1 MVKKI
6 SVIMLVLGL
15 VFGLIAGYIL
25 APKGDTTVLEER
37 ITELEGQL
45 SALNDQI
52 EEKEGV
58 ISELQIKLSEND
70 AQVADLKA
78 QITEK
83 DTAISKL
90 QTNLSEKDAMIS
102 ALQEEVNELKKLVPP
117 YRREIDPADF
127 VDRVDNRYFPL
138 TPGTTFVYE
147 GKTEDGEAVRVED
160 YVTQETKQVLG
171 VTCVVVRNRV
181 IENGD
186 LVEETFDWYA
196 QDKDGDV
203 WYFGEDAKEY
213 EAGVVVSTEGS
224 WEAGVDGA
232 MPGIIMEANPQVG
245 DLYRQEYYKGEAE
258 DMAEVLSLTESASVT
273 YGSFGNLLMTRE
285 WTPLEPGIVEHKY
298 YAPGV
303 GLILEVMVEG
313 GSERVELV
321 EITTEQ
327 A

>member
-6 SVIMLVLGL
+6 LVIILVLGL
-15 VFGLIAGYIL
+15 VSGLIAGYSL
-25 APKGDTTVLEER
+25 APKGDTAVLEER
-37 ITELEGQL
+37 ITELEG
-45 SALNDQI
+45 
-52 EEKEGV
+52 V
-58 ISELQIKLSEND
+58 ISKLQIKLSEND
-70 AQVADLKA
+70 AQVADLEA

-90 QTNLSEKDAMIS
+90 QTNLSEKDDQIADLEAQVKEKDAMIS
-102 ALQEEVNELKKLVPP
+102 TLQEEVNELKKLVPP
-117 YRREIDPADF
+117 YRKEIDPANF

-138 TPGTTFVYE
+138 TPGTTLVYE
-147 GKTEDGEAVRVED
+147 GETEGGTVRVED
-160 YVTQETKQVLG
+160 YVTHETKQILG
-171 VTCVVVRNRV
+171 VTCVVVRNKV

-196 QDKDGDV
+196 QDKDGNV

-245 DLYRQEYYKGEAE
+245 DFYRQEYYKGEAE
-258 DMAEVLSLTESASVT
+258 DMAEVLSLTESASVI
-273 YGSFGNLLMTRE
+273 YGSFDNLLMTRE
-285 WTPLEPGIVEHKY
+285 WTPLEPGVVEHKY

-303 GLILEVMVEG
+303 GLILEVVVEG

-327 A
+327 V

>member
-1 MVKKI
+1 MFKKI
-6 SVIMLVLGL
+6 LVIILVLGL
-15 VFGLIAGYIL
+15 VSGLIAGYSL
-25 APKGDTTVLEER
+25 APKGDTAVLEER
-37 ITELEGQL
+37 ITELEG
-45 SALNDQI
+45 
-52 EEKEGV
+52 V
-58 ISELQIKLSEND
+58 ISKLQIKLSEND
-70 AQVADLKA
+70 AQVADLEA

-90 QTNLSEKDAMIS
+90 QTNLSEKDDQIADLEAQVKEKDAMIS
-102 ALQEEVNELKKLVPP
+102 TLQEEVNELKKLVPP
-117 YRREIDPADF
+117 YRKEIEPANF

-147 GKTEDGEAVRVED
+147 GKTEDGTVRVED
-160 YVTQETKQVLG
+160 YVTHETKQVLG
-171 VTCVVVRNRV
+171 VTCVVVRNKV

-196 QDKDGDV
+196 QDKDGNV

-213 EAGVVVSTEGS
+213 EAGVVVSTKGS

-245 DLYRQEYYKGEAE
+245 DFYRQEYYKGEAE
-258 DMAEVLSLTESASVT
+258 DMAEVLSLTESASVI
-273 YGSFGNLLMTRE
+273 YGSFDSLLMTRE
-285 WTPLEPGIVEHKY
+285 WALLEPGIVEHKY

-321 EITTEQ
+321 EIATVQ
-327 A
+327 V

>member
-6 SVIMLVLGL
+6 SVMMLVLGL
-15 VFGLIAGYIL
+15 VSGLIAGYSL

-37 ITELEGQL
+37 ITELEG
-45 SALNDQI
+45 
-52 EEKEGV
+52 V
-58 ISELQIKLSEND
+58 ISKLQIKLSEND
-70 AQVADLKA
+70 AQIADLEA

-90 QTNLSEKDAMIS
+90 QTNLSEKADQIADLGAQIS
-102 ALQEEVNELKKLVPP
+102 TLQEEVNELKKLVPP
-117 YRREIDPADF
+117 YRKEIDPADF

-147 GKTEDGEAVRVED
+147 GETEDGTVRVED
-160 YVTQETKQVLG
+160 YVTHETKQVLG

-196 QDKDGDV
+196 QDKDGNV

-213 EAGVVVSTEGS
+213 EAGVVVSTKGS

-258 DMAEVLSLTESASVT
+258 DMAEVLSLTEPASII
-273 YGSFGNLLMTRE
+273 YGSFDNLLMTRE
-285 WTPLEPGIVEHKY
+285 WALLEPGVVEHKY

>member
-6 SVIMLVLGL
+6 LVIMLVLGL
-15 VFGLIAGYIL
+15 VFGLIAGYSL
-25 APKGDTTVLEER
+25 APKGVDTTVLEGR

-45 SALNDQI
+45 SAFQSQI
-52 EEKEGV
+52 RDKDEV
-58 ISELQIKLSEND
+58 ISNLESQIR
-70 AQVADLKA
+70 
-78 QITEK
+78 EK
-83 DTAISKL
+83 DATISKL
-90 QTNLSEKDAMIS
+90 QTNLSEKDDQIAVLEAQVKEKDAMIS
-102 ALQEEVNELKKLVPP
+102 TLQEEVNELKKLVPL
-117 YRREIDPADF
+117 YRKEIDPANF
-127 VDRVDNRYFPL
+127 VDRVDNWYFQL

-147 GKTEDGEAVRVED
+147 GETEDGTVRVED
-160 YVTQETKQVLG
+160 YVTHETKQILG
-171 VTCVVVRNRV
+171 ITCVVVRNRV

-196 QDKDGDV
+196 QDKDGNV

-213 EAGVVVSTEGS
+213 EAGVVVSTKGS

-245 DLYRQEYYKGEAE
+245 DFYRQEYYKGEAE
-258 DMAEVLSLTESASVT
+258 DMAEVLSLTESVSVT
-273 YGSFGNLLMTRE
+273 HGSFDNLLMIRE
-285 WTPLEPGIVEHKY
+285 WTLLEPGIVEHKY

-313 GSERVELV
+313 GSEWVELV

-327 A
+327 V

>member
-1 MVKKI
+1 M
-6 SVIMLVLGL
+6 MLVLGL
-15 VFGLIAGYIL
+15 VSGLIAGYSL

-37 ITELEGQL
+37 ITELEG
-45 SALNDQI
+45 
-52 EEKEGV
+52 V
-58 ISELQIKLSEND
+58 ISKLQIKLSEND
-70 AQVADLKA
+70 AQIADLEA

-90 QTNLSEKDAMIS
+90 QTNLSEKADQIADLGAQIS
-102 ALQEEVNELKKLVPP
+102 TLQEEVNELKKLVPP
-117 YRREIDPADF
+117 YRKEIDPADF

-147 GKTEDGEAVRVED
+147 GETEDGEAVRVED
-160 YVTQETKQVLG
+160 YVTHETKQVLG

-196 QDKDGDV
+196 QDKDGNV

-213 EAGVVVSTEGS
+213 EAGVVVSTKGS

-258 DMAEVLSLTESASVT
+258 DMAEVLSLTEPASII
-273 YGSFGNLLMTRE
+273 YGSFDNLLMTRE
-285 WTPLEPGIVEHKY
+285 WALLEPGVVEHKY

>member
-1 MVKKI
+1 
-6 SVIMLVLGL
+6 VIMLVLGL

>member
-1 MVKKI
+1 
-6 SVIMLVLGL
+6 MLVLGL
-15 VFGLIAGYIL
+15 VFGLIAGYSL

-37 ITELEGQL
+37 ITELESQL

-58 ISELQIKLSEND
+58 ISELQIRLSEND
-70 AQVADLKA
+70 AQVADLEA

-90 QTNLSEKDAMIS
+90 KTNLSEKDAMIS

-117 YRREIDPADF
+117 YRKEIDPADF

-147 GKTEDGEAVRVED
+147 GETEDGTVRIED
-160 YVTQETKQVLG
+160 YVTHETKQILG

-196 QDKDGDV
+196 QDKDGNV

-245 DLYRQEYYKGEAE
+245 DFYRQEYYKGEAE
-258 DMAEVLSLTESASVT
+258 DMAEVLSLTESASVI
-273 YGSFGNLLMTRE
+273 YGSFDNLLMTRE
-285 WTPLEPGIVEHKY
+285 WTPLEPGVVEHDY

>member
-6 SVIMLVLGL
+6 LVIMLVLGL
-15 VFGLIAGYIL
+15 VSGLIAGYIL
-25 APKGDTTVLEER
+25 APKGDTAVLEER
-37 ITELEGQL
+37 ITEL
-45 SALNDQI
+45 
-52 EEKEGV
+52 EGV

-70 AQVADLKA
+70 AQVADLEE

-90 QTNLSEKDAMIS
+90 QTNLSEKDDQITDLEAQVKEKDAMIS
-102 ALQEEVNELKKLVPP
+102 TLQEEVNELKKLVPP
-117 YRREIDPADF
+117 YRKEIEPANF

-147 GKTEDGEAVRVED
+147 GKTEDATVRVED
-160 YVTQETKQVLG
+160 YVTHETKQVLG

-196 QDKDGDV
+196 QDKDGNV

-213 EAGVVVSTEGS
+213 EAGVVVSTKGS

-245 DLYRQEYYKGEAE
+245 DFYRQEYYKGEAE
-258 DMAEVLSLTESASVT
+258 DMAEVLSLTESASVI
-273 YGSFGNLLMTRE
+273 YGSFDNLLMTRE
-285 WTPLEPGIVEHKY
+285 WTLLEPGIVEHKY

-327 A
+327 V

>member
-1 MVKKI
+1 
-6 SVIMLVLGL
+6 LGL
-15 VFGLIAGYIL
+15 VFGLIAGYSL

-37 ITELEGQL
+37 ITELESQL

-58 ISELQIKLSEND
+58 ISELQIRLSEND
-70 AQVADLKA
+70 AQVADLEA

-90 QTNLSEKDAMIS
+90 KTNLSEKDAMIS

-117 YRREIDPADF
+117 YRKEIDPADF

-147 GKTEDGEAVRVED
+147 GETEDGEAVRVED
-160 YVTQETKQVLG
+160 YVTHETKQVLG

-196 QDKDGDV
+196 QDKDGNV

-232 MPGIIMEANPQVG
+232 MPGIIMEANPQAG
-245 DLYRQEYYKGEAE
+245 DLYRQEYYEGEAE

-273 YGSFGNLLMTRE
+273 YGSFDNLLMTRE
-285 WTPLEPGIVEHKY
+285 WTPLELGVVEHKY

-313 GSERVELV
+313 GSERVELM

>member
-6 SVIMLVLGL
+6 LVIMLVLGL
-15 VFGLIAGYIL
+15 VSGLIAGYSL
-25 APKGDTTVLEER
+25 APKQDTTVLEKR
-37 ITELEGQL
+37 ITEL
-45 SALNDQI
+45 
-52 EEKEGV
+52 EGV

-70 AQVADLKA
+70 AQVANLEA
-78 QITEK
+78 QIKEK
-83 DTAISKL
+83 DTTISKL
-90 QTNLSEKDAMIS
+90 QTNLSEKDDQIADLGAQIS
-102 ALQEEVNELKKLVPP
+102 TLQEELNELKKLVPP
-117 YRREIDPADF
+117 YRKEIDPANF

-147 GKTEDGEAVRVED
+147 GETEDGEAVRVED
-160 YVTQETKQVLG
+160 YVTHETKQVLG

-181 IENGD
+181 MENGD

-196 QDKDGDV
+196 QDKDGNV

-213 EAGVVVSTEGS
+213 EAGVVVSTKGS

-245 DLYRQEYYKGEAE
+245 DFYRQEYYKGEAE
-258 DMAEVLSLTESASVT
+258 DMAEVLSLTESASVI
-273 YGSFGNLLMTRE
+273 YGSFDNLLMTRE

-321 EITTEQ
+321 EITTKQ
-327 A
+327 V

>member
-1 MVKKI
+1 
-6 SVIMLVLGL
+6 LGL
-15 VFGLIAGYIL
+15 VFGLIAGYSL

-45 SALNDQI
+45 SALKNQI

-70 AQVADLKA
+70 AQVADLEA
-78 QITEK
+78 QIKEK
-83 DTAISKL
+83 DTTISKL

-102 ALQEEVNELKKLVPP
+102 TLQEEVNELKKLVPP
-117 YRREIDPADF
+117 YRKEIDPADF

-147 GKTEDGEAVRVED
+147 GETEDGEAVRIED
-160 YVTQETKQVLG
+160 YVTHETKQILG

-196 QDKDGDV
+196 QDKDGNV

-245 DLYRQEYYKGEAE
+245 DFYRQEYYKGEAE
-258 DMAEVLSLTESASVT
+258 DMAEVLSLTESASVI
-273 YGSFGNLLMTRE
+273 YGSFDNLLMTRE
-285 WTPLEPGIVEHKY
+285 WTPLEPGVVEHDY

>member
-1 MVKKI
+1 
-6 SVIMLVLGL
+6 LGL
-15 VFGLIAGYIL
+15 VFGLIAGYSL

-37 ITELEGQL
+37 ITELESQL

-58 ISELQIKLSEND
+58 ISELQIRLSEND
-70 AQVADLKA
+70 AQVADLEA

-90 QTNLSEKDAMIS
+90 KTNLSEKDAMIS

-117 YRREIDPADF
+117 YRKEIDPADF

-147 GKTEDGEAVRVED
+147 GETEDGEAVRVED
-160 YVTQETKQVLG
+160 YVTHETKQVLG

-232 MPGIIMEANPQVG
+232 MPGIIMEANPQAG
-245 DLYRQEYYKGEAE
+245 DLYRQEYYEGEAE

-273 YGSFGNLLMTRE
+273 YGSFDNLLMTRE
-285 WTPLEPGIVEHKY
+285 WTPLEPGVVEHKY

-313 GSERVELV
+313 GSERVELM

>member
-6 SVIMLVLGL
+6 LVIILVLGL
-15 VFGLIAGYIL
+15 VSGLIAGYIL
-25 APKGDTTVLEER
+25 APKGDTAVLEER
-37 ITELEGQL
+37 ITELEG
-45 SALNDQI
+45 
-52 EEKEGV
+52 V
-58 ISELQIKLSEND
+58 ISKLQIKLSEND
-70 AQVADLKA
+70 AQVADLEA

-90 QTNLSEKDAMIS
+90 QTNLSEKDDQIADLEAQVKEKDAMIS
-102 ALQEEVNELKKLVPP
+102 TLQEEVNELKKLVPP
-117 YRREIDPADF
+117 YRKEIEPANF

-147 GKTEDGEAVRVED
+147 GKTEDGTVRVED
-160 YVTQETKQVLG
+160 YVTHETKQVLG
-171 VTCVVVRNRV
+171 VTCVVVRNKV

-196 QDKDGDV
+196 QDKDGNV

-213 EAGVVVSTEGS
+213 EAGVVVSTKGS

-245 DLYRQEYYKGEAE
+245 DFYRQEYYKGEAE
-258 DMAEVLSLTESASVT
+258 DMAEVLSLTESASVI
-273 YGSFGNLLMTRE
+273 YGSFDSLLMTRE
-285 WTPLEPGIVEHKY
+285 WALLEPGIVEHKY

-321 EITTEQ
+321 EIATVQ
-327 A
+327 V

>member
-6 SVIMLVLGL
+6 LVIMLVLGL

-45 SALNDQI
+45 SALNNQI
-52 EEKEGV
+52 KEKEGV

-70 AQVADLKA
+70 AQVADLEA

-83 DTAISKL
+83 DTTISKL
-90 QTNLSEKDAMIS
+90 QKNLSEKDAMIS
-102 ALQEEVNELKKLVPP
+102 TLQEEVNELKKLVPP
-117 YRREIDPADF
+117 YRKEIDPADF
-127 VDRVDNRYFPL
+127 VERVNNRYFPL

-147 GKTEDGEAVRVED
+147 GETEDGTVRIED
-160 YVTQETKQVLG
+160 YVTHETKQILG

-196 QDKDGDV
+196 QDKDGNV

-213 EAGVVVSTEGS
+213 EAGVVVSTKGS

-245 DLYRQEYYKGEAE
+245 DFYRQEYYKGEAE
-258 DMAEVLSLTESASVT
+258 DMAEVLSLTEYASII
-273 YGSFGNLLMTRE
+273 YGSLDNLLMTRE

-327 A
+327 V

>member
-6 SVIMLVLGL
+6 LVIMLVLGL
-15 VFGLIAGYIL
+15 VSGLIAGYSL
-25 APKGDTTVLEER
+25 APKGDTAVLEER
-37 ITELEGQL
+37 ITELEG
-45 SALNDQI
+45 
-52 EEKEGV
+52 V
-58 ISELQIKLSEND
+58 ISKLQIKLSEND
-70 AQVADLKA
+70 AQVADLEA

-90 QTNLSEKDAMIS
+90 QTNLSEKDDQIADLEAQVKEKDAMIS
-102 ALQEEVNELKKLVPP
+102 TLQEEVNELKKLVPP
-117 YRREIDPADF
+117 YRKEIEPANF

-147 GKTEDGEAVRVED
+147 GKTEDGTVRVED
-160 YVTQETKQVLG
+160 YVTHETKQVLG
-171 VTCVVVRNRV
+171 VTCVVVRNKV

-196 QDKDGDV
+196 QDKDGNV

-213 EAGVVVSTEGS
+213 EAGVVVSTKGS

-245 DLYRQEYYKGEAE
+245 DFYRQEYYKGEAE
-258 DMAEVLSLTESASVT
+258 DMAEVLSLTESASVI
-273 YGSFGNLLMTRE
+273 YGSFDNLLMTRE
-285 WTPLEPGIVEHKY
+285 WTLLEPGIVEHKY

-321 EITTEQ
+321 EIATEQ
-327 A
+327 V